1 MTFLRNAPTNHF
13 SLDKNEDTF
22 LRIAIV
28 ILRLQKF
35 CANVLEKLITM
46 GPHPEEWAGKQ
57 INQALVHIVWVL
69 DQVFLEVILLFS

>member
-22 LRIAIV
+22 LRIATV
-28 ILRLQKF
+28 ILRLQKL

-46 GPHPEEWAGKQ
+46 GPHPEE
-57 INQALVHIVWVL
+57 
-69 DQVFLEVILLFS
+69 

>member
-22 LRIAIV
+22 LWIATV
-28 ILRLQKF
+28 ILRLQKL

-46 GPHPEEWAGKQ
+46 GPHPEE
-57 INQALVHIVWVL
+57 
-69 DQVFLEVILLFS
+69 